1 MFMKYVALVALLL
14 PCFSYA
20 ETYLCAAEA
29 AAVVEDGGNRVATS
43 SRLTDAASLKYIQ
56 TQERGKWVV
65 KELGKEYLLFDLCR
79 DAYVCES
86 SLGYGGA
93 FVRQDSG
100 AFSVTWFAQNGE
112 RNMIVVA
119 KGRCSKI

>member
-1 MFMKYVALVALLL
+1 MKFVALAAFLL

-20 ETYLCAAEA
+20 ETYLCVAEA
-29 AAVVEDGGNRVATS
+29 AAFVEDGGNRAAT
-43 SRLTDAASLKYIQ
+43 ASLLKNASSMKYIQ
-56 TQERGKWVV
+56 TQEQGKWVV
-65 KELGKEYLLFDLCR
+65 KELGKNYILFDLCR
-79 DAYVCES
+79 DVYICES

-100 AFSVTWFAQNGE
+100 VFSVTWFSQNGE

-119 KGRCSKI
+119 KGQCSKI